1 MTGRSTTIPLQYSLQ
16 FRLLTALFFSAVL
29 IVLAVGWGWQRQE
42 SARLLAAFEQR
53 QNTLVALAQR
63 GLAAPLW
70 NVDHAGTLEVL
81 ESLVTDADVA
91 RVTVHAGGLPSTG
104 LMVQRSGPPLTEGVE
119 HERRFEVSYTPP
131 AGGTSMAVG
140 HGVLV
145 LSTAALDAALAESRR
160 FMLGLLLALLVGLGA
175 VAYLCADRMVRR
187 PLRQVGD
194 WAQQLAQ
201 GRSDGL
207 LPVQRRDEIGL
218 VAQQLSRMAQQ
229 QLVSAQALRI
239 SEQRYRS
246 LFENAAEGLFM
257 ADAQGR
263 LLEVNLAL
271 STQFGLGSPAEA
283 LRRSRLPRRLVVMA
297 RPDYRRVV
305 RLLSQQRTITA
316 LPLLLGSP
324 SGRQLWVELSVHRV
338 TVPGEAPCFQGMVV
352 DVTERKL
359 AEQTLALHRD
369 ELESLVSAR
378 TNELNEAKQRAE
390 AASQAKSQFLA
401 AMSHEFRTPLN
412 AILGFSQLLQMDT
425 QQTPDSKRQID
436 LIVDSGQHLLA
447 MITELLDLAA
457 IEAGRMRLTVAPV
470 QLSALIG
477 LCADTVR
484 LRAQA
489 KGLAFHLNI
498 DPALPYRV
506 LVDGQR
512 LRQVLL
518 NLLSNAVKFT
528 DVGHIDL
535 SARYIGPGTGP
546 GRVRVAFEVVDTG
559 VGLPRHQRQ
568 ALFEPFAQAP
578 VGSARRPG
586 GTGLG
591 LSICMQLLKLMNST
605 LEVESDGHSG
615 SSFAF
620 ELDLAIYEP
629 LGTLP

>member
-1 MTGRSTTIPLQYSLQ
+1 MRPRTTRIPLQHSLQ

-70 NVDHAGTLEVL
+70 NVDTSGTIDVL

-91 RVTVHAGGLPSTG
+91 RVTVHAGGLPPTG
-104 LMVQRSGPPLTEGVE
+104 LMVQRSGPPLTEGLE
-119 HERRFEVSYTPP
+119 QERRFEVHYTLP
-131 AGGTSMAVG
+131 ASGTRLPVG

-145 LSTAALDAALAESRR
+145 VSTAALDAALAESRR

-201 GRSDGL
+201 GRSDGV

-257 ADAQGR
+257 ADARGR
-263 LLEVNLAL
+263 LLEVNTAL

-297 RPDYRRVV
+297 HPDYRRVV

-316 LPLLLGSP
+316 LPLLLGSH

-412 AILGFSQLLQMDT
+412 AILGFSQLLQMD
-425 QQTPDSKRQID
+425 QQQPPDAKRQID

-457 IEAGRMRLTVAPV
+457 IEAGRMRLTLAPV

-489 KGLAFHLNI
+489 KGLGFHLHI

-535 SARYIGPGTGP
+535 SARYVGPGPDP

-578 VGSARRPG
+578 LGSARRPG

-605 LEVESDGHSG
+605 LEVESDGNSG

>member
-1 MTGRSTTIPLQYSLQ
+1 
-16 FRLLTALFFSAVL
+16 
-29 IVLAVGWGWQRQE
+29 
-42 SARLLAAFEQR
+42 
-53 QNTLVALAQR
+53 
-63 GLAAPLW
+63 
-70 NVDHAGTLEVL
+70 
-81 ESLVTDADVA
+81 
-91 RVTVHAGGLPSTG
+91 
-104 LMVQRSGPPLTEGVE
+104 
-119 HERRFEVSYTPP
+119 
-131 AGGTSMAVG
+131 
-140 HGVLV
+140 
-145 LSTAALDAALAESRR
+145 
-160 FMLGLLLALLVGLGA
+160 MLGLLLALLLGLGA
-175 VAYLCADRMVRR
+175 VAYLCADRLVRR

-194 WAQQLAQ
+194 WARQLAL
-201 GRSDGL
+201 GRTDGV

-246 LFENAAEGLFM
+246 LFENAAEGL
-257 ADAQGR
+257 
-263 LLEVNLAL
+263 LEVNLAL

-305 RLLSQQRTITA
+305 RLLGQQRTVTA
-316 LPLLLGSP
+316 LPLLLGSH

-369 ELESLVSAR
+369 ELEALVNAR
-378 TNELNEAKQRAE
+378 TLELNEAKQRAE

-412 AILGFSQLLQMDT
+412 AILGFSQLLQMDL

-457 IEAGRMRLTVAPV
+457 IEAGRMRLTLAPV
-470 QLSALIG
+470 QLSAIVA
-477 LCADTVR
+477 LCADNVR
-484 LRAQA
+484 LRAQS
-489 KGLAFHLNI
+489 KGLAFHLDI

-528 DVGHIDL
+528 DTGHIEL
-535 SARYIGPGTGP
+535 SARFVGPGTSP
-546 GRVRVAFEVVDTG
+546 GRVRVAFAVVDTG
-559 VGLPRHQRQ
+559 MGLPRHQRQ

-578 VGSARRPG
+578 AGSARRPG

-605 LEVESDGHSG
+605 LDVESNGESG